1 MKAGVMCSC
10 FFCRK
15 TLRQPRPVLTKKTA
29 NATYNLSLTYRKEGC
44 GAKMTAG
51 QNILEMRNSR
61 RGDSLRQKKNR
72 ELQSLQLSDLCR
84 RKLLNYADTFYE
96 LARSYDG
103 EFESNSMD
111 RQSVLASR
119 RLWENRQIIKGHLR
133 EMAKIMTE
141 VASEVMCYRPMEE
154 RKKRI
159 LIQAMREEGIRVE
172 DPCYVPNGNG
182 RETLVLTM
190 RTERRPDMSAE
201 EAADMISVLL
211 DRRLQLSVTS
221 PYMIEKDPHSF
232 VLEEESSYL
241 VLTGFARVTKE
252 NETVSGDNYTVAEA
266 EKGRLTV
273 MLSDGT
279 GSGEQAGKDSSQVL
293 ELMEKLLEAGY
304 GTDAAVNMV
313 NTALF
318 AEGVDQKHP
327 TLDLCDIDLYQG
339 SCQLWKVGGSATFFK
354 RDESVEIL
362 AAGNLPLGIFQRVD
376 VIPIQRQ
383 LQNGDFLV
391 MVTDGVVDAF
401 GAEDFE
407 SGILRAVA
415 GIDSQNPGEFAEKL
429 LRIAICRNGG
439 RIRDDMTVGVIG
451 IWNE

>member
-1 MKAGVMCSC
+1 ME
-10 FFCRK
+10 
-15 TLRQPRPVLTKKTA
+15 L
-29 NATYNLSLTYRKEGC
+29 
-44 GAKMTAG
+44 
-51 QNILEMRNSR
+51 RNSR

-103 EFESNSMD
+103 DFSSDGMD
-111 RQSVLASR
+111 RQSVLVSK
-119 RLWENRQIIKGHLR
+119 RLWENRQIIKGHLK

-159 LIQAMREEGIRVE
+159 LIQAMREEGIWVE
-172 DPCYVPNGNG
+172 NPCYVPREDG
-182 RETLVLTM
+182 RETVVLTM
-190 RTERRPDMSAE
+190 RTDRRPDMSAE

-221 PYMIEKDPHSF
+221 PYIIEKDPHSF
-232 VLEEESSYL
+232 VLEEETRYL
-241 VLTGFARVTKE
+241 VLTGFSRVTKE
-252 NETVSGDNYTVAEA
+252 NENISGDNYTVVEA

-279 GSGEQAGKDSSQVL
+279 GSGEKAGKDSSQVL

-304 GTDAAVNMV
+304 GTEAAVNMV

-318 AEGVDQKHP
+318 AEGEDQKHP
-327 TLDLCDIDLYQG
+327 TLDICDIDLYQG
-339 SCQLWKVGGSATFFK
+339 SCQLRKVGGSATFLK
-354 RDESVEIL
+354 RDGLVEVL

-376 VIPIQRQ
+376 ATPIQRQ

-401 GAEDFE
+401 GAEDYE
-407 SGILRAVA
+407 NGILRAVT
-415 GIDSQNPGEFAEKL
+415 GIDSRNPGEFAEKL
-429 LRIAICRNGG
+429 LRLAICRNGG

>member
-1 MKAGVMCSC
+1 MCSC
-10 FFCRK
+10 FFCHK
-15 TLRQPRPVLTKKTA
+15 TLRQSRPVLTKKVG
-29 NATYNLSLTYRKEGC
+29 NATYNLSLTYRKERC
-44 GAKMTAG
+44 DVEMTAG
-51 QNILEMRNSR
+51 QDILKLRNSR
-61 RGDSLRQKKNR
+61 RGDSLRQKENR

-103 EFESNSMD
+103 EFSPDGMD

-119 RLWENRQIIKGHLR
+119 RLWENRQIIKGHLK

-159 LIQAMREEGIRVE
+159 LVQAMREEGIRVE
-172 DPCYVPNGNG
+172 NPCYVPNEDG
-182 RETLVLTM
+182 RETVVVTM
-190 RTERRPDMSAE
+190 RTDRRPDMSAE

-221 PYMIEKDPHSF
+221 PYIIEKDPHSF
-232 VLEEESSYL
+232 VLEEETRYL
-241 VLTGFARVTKE
+241 VLTGFSRVTKE
-252 NETVSGDNYTVAEA
+252 NETISGDNYTVVEA

-304 GTDAAVNMV
+304 GAEVAVNMV
-313 NTALF
+313 NTALY
-318 AEGVDQKHP
+318 AEGEDQRHP
-327 TLDLCDIDLYQG
+327 TLDICDIDLYQG
-339 SCQLWKVGGSATFFK
+339 ICRLCKVGGSATFLK
-354 RDESVEIL
+354 RDGSVEVL
-362 AAGNLPLGIFQRVD
+362 SAGNLPLGIFQRVN
-376 VIPIQRQ
+376 IMPIQRQ

-401 GAEDFE
+401 GEGDYE
-407 SGILRAVA
+407 GGILRAVT

-429 LRIAICRNGG
+429 LRMAICRNGG

>member
-1 MKAGVMCSC
+1 
-10 FFCRK
+10 
-15 TLRQPRPVLTKKTA
+15 
-29 NATYNLSLTYRKEGC
+29 
-44 GAKMTAG
+44 MTAG
-51 QNILEMRNSR
+51 QEIQELRSRR
-61 RGDSLRQKKNR
+61 RGDSLRQKKNK

-84 RKLLNYADTFYE
+84 TKLLNYADTFYE

-103 EFESNSMD
+103 EFDPTGQD
-111 RQSVLASR
+111 RQSVLVSR
-119 RLWENRQIIKGHLR
+119 KLWENRQIIKGHLN

-159 LIQAMREEGIRVE
+159 LTQSLREEGIRVE
-172 DPCYVPNGNG
+172 NPCYVPLEDG
-182 RETLVLTM
+182 RETVVLTM
-190 RTERRPDMSAE
+190 WTDRRPDMSAE

-211 DRRLQLSVTS
+211 DRRLQLSLTS
-221 PYMIEKDPHSF
+221 PYIIDKNPHSF
-232 VLEEESSYL
+232 VLEEETRYL
-241 VLTGFARVTKE
+241 VLTGFSRVTKE
-252 NETVSGDNYTVAEA
+252 NETISGDNYTVVEA

-279 GSGEQAGKDSSQVL
+279 GSGELAGKDSSQVL

-318 AEGVDQKHP
+318 AEGEDRKHP
-327 TLDLCDIDLYQG
+327 TLDICDIDLYQG
-339 SCQLWKVGGSATFFK
+339 SCQFRKVGGAATFLK
-354 RDESVEIL
+354 RDGSAEIL

-376 VIPIQRQ
+376 AAPIHRQ
-383 LQNGDFLV
+383 LQNEDFLV

-401 GAEDFE
+401 AEEGYE
-407 SGILRAVA
+407 SGVLRAVT
-415 GIDSQNPGEFAEKL
+415 GIESQNPGEFAEKL
-429 LRIAICRNGG
+429 LRLAICRNGG

>member
-1 MKAGVMCSC
+1 
-10 FFCRK
+10 
-15 TLRQPRPVLTKKTA
+15 
-29 NATYNLSLTYRKEGC
+29 
-44 GAKMTAG
+44 MTAG
-51 QNILEMRNSR
+51 QEVFKLHSS
-61 RGDSLRQKKNR
+61 RGDRLRR
-72 ELQSLQLSDLCR
+72 ETRGQLQTAQVSDMCR

-103 EFESNSMD
+103 EFHPTGED
-111 RQSVLASR
+111 RQSVLASK
-119 RLWENRQIIKGHLR
+119 RLWENRQIIKGHLN

-159 LIQAMREEGIRVE
+159 LIQAMREEGILVE
-172 DPCYVPNGNG
+172 NPCYVPQENG
-182 RETLVLTM
+182 RETIVLTM
-190 RTERRPDMSAE
+190 RTDRRSDISAE

-221 PYMIEKDPHSF
+221 PYMIEKEPHSF
-232 VLEEESSYL
+232 ILEEEAGYL
-241 VLTGFARVTKE
+241 VLTGFSRVTKE
-252 NETVSGDNYTVAEA
+252 NETISGDNYAVVET

-304 GTDAAVNMV
+304 GTDIAVNMV
-313 NTALF
+313 NTSLF
-318 AEGVDQKHP
+318 AVGEDQNHP
-327 TLDLCDIDLYQG
+327 TLDICDIDLYQG
-339 SCQLWKVGGSATFFK
+339 SCQLRKVGGSATFLK
-354 RDESVEIL
+354 RKGTVEVL
-362 AAGNLPLGIFQRVD
+362 AAGNLPLGIFQRVETT
-376 VIPIQRQ
+376 PIHRQ
-383 LQNGDFLV
+383 LQNDDFLV

-401 GAEDFE
+401 GAEDYE
-407 SGILRAVA
+407 SGILRAVN
-415 GIDSQNPGEFAEKL
+415 GIDSQNPGEFAERL
-429 LRIAICRNGG
+429 LRMAICKNGG